1 MNSNNTNSP
10 ENKIIEPGNENDWK
24 LSSEEEIADDVKK
37 WVDETIRENPYEKFE
52 LHWWDEHYES
62 ENEKKERISNE
73 ELDKKIHALFNKYPL
88 LEKKSIEFWLKYKDK
103 IKTLKLIFLHI
114 WVIQESRLHSK
125 DTIIKTIIW
134 YMETEEML
142 LFTKYING
150 LIWFWEWKQWF
161 PKEIVTSLFK
171 LQSLLKDLFPNAIHE
186 ESNLCMWYGAWW
198 WKIR

>member
-10 ENKIIEPGNENDWK
+10 ENKIIKPGNENDWK
-24 LSSEEEIADDVKK
+24 LSSEQEIADDVKK
-37 WVDETIRENPYEKFE
+37 WVDETIRENPYGKFE

-88 LEKKSIEFWLKYKDK
+88 LEKKSIKFWLKHKDK

-161 PKEIVTSLFK
+161 PKEIVTSLFI

-186 ESNLCMWYGAWW
+186 ESNLCMRYGAW
-198 WKIR
+198 